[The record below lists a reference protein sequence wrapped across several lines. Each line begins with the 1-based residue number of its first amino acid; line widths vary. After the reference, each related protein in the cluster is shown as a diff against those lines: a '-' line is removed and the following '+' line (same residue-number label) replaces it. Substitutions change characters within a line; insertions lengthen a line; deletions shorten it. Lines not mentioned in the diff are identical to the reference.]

1 LTEAK
6 SRGGKEN
13 ELMPK
18 SVYFPRDWHLWDCER
33 WLDERRLPWDL
44 IERDRGGYI
53 WVNLQPGYSYAV
65 YGEASR

>member
-1 LTEAK
+1 
-6 SRGGKEN
+6 
-13 ELMPK
+13 MPK
-18 SVYFPRDWHLWDCER
+18 SVYFPREWNQFVCWQ
-33 WLDERRLPWDL
+33 WLLARNLPFDL